1 MRIVYVL
8 VFTLGLAT
16 TLLFSGRFFSFLPQ
30 RQLARVGPLTSNP
43 ETPTPKPAMLL
54 TTPQKI
60 AQLLAISLTLK
71 NEVASD
77 AAEVKKIQELAELQ
91 PGFVVL
97 FGKKLSFQSAK
108 TATDQIAALPVTIP
122 PAIAVDHEG
131 GIVQR
136 LSGPG
141 FTPVDSWNVLC
152 QTGTETRKEI
162 FTQSARELKAAG
174 VHIVLGPV
182 VDSATSSS
190 EILKTRLCPI
200 NSDMLIQSAAE
211 VIEIYQQAR
220 ITPVLKHYPGIGS
233 VTTDLHRTYSEVSD
247 AEREMPIFHTLLK
260 KYPTVGVMTAHAGL
274 PGSSLP
280 CSLSADCIKD
290 LLQYPESLIIT
301 DDMNMKA
308 TARQNSSTQAEVLTQ
323 LTQQAI
329 EAKNTMVLLGPDV
342 SFSVVQTIVTELS
355 RRYDANT
362 AFAATV
368 DESLTKIAAWKN
380 HQLR

>member
-1 MRIVYVL
+1 MRIAYVL
-8 VFTLGLAT
+8 LFTLGLT
-16 TLLFSGRFFSFLPQ
+16 TALLFSGRFFSFLPQ
-30 RQLARVGPLTSNP
+30 RLLARVGPFTSGL
-43 ETPTPKPAMLL
+43 ETPTPKPTMPL

-77 AAEVKKIQELAELQ
+77 AAEVKKIQELTELE

-108 TATDQIAALPVTIP
+108 NATDQLATLPLPIP
-122 PAIAVDHEG
+122 IAIAVDHEG

-152 QTGTETRKEI
+152 QTSTETRKEI
-162 FTQSARELKAAG
+162 FTKSASELKAAG
-174 VHIVLGPV
+174 IHIVLGPV

-190 EILKTRLCPI
+190 EILKTRLCPT

-247 AEREMPIFHTLLK
+247 VEREMPIFHTLLK

-274 PGSSLP
+274 PGNNLP

-290 LLQYPESLIIT
+290 LLQYPDALIIT

-308 TARQNSSTQAEVLTQ
+308 TARQNSSSQAEVLTQ

-329 EAKNTMVLLGPDV
+329 EAKNTVVLLGPDV
-342 SFSVVQTIVTELS
+342 NFSVAQTIVTELS
-355 RRYDANT
+355 RRYDADVT
-362 AFAATV
+362 FAAIV
-368 DESLTKIAAWKN
+368 DESLTKITTWKN
-380 HQLR
+380 QQFH